1 MGQLY
6 SLEFLSLVD
15 NPIEEIPES
24 LVQLTKLKDVRTDKK
39 LTIPQKVVETRVCIS
54 FSIFINYSL
63 PNNLIQRMEELFSN
77 F

>member
-54 FSIFINYSL
+54 F
-63 PNNLIQRMEELFSN
+63 
-77 F
+77 